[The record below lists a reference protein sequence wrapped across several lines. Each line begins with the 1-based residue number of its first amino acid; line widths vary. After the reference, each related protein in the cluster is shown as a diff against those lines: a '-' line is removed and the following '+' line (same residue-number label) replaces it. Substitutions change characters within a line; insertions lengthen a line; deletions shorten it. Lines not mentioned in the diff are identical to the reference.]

1 MSYSNQSLVQNL
13 LGRALTADEV
23 TLLPYIFAAVDGY
36 IDNETGVTW
45 GSASGTK
52 YFDGS
57 SFPNGYVNLISIPGA
72 SAVTSVSYVD
82 SDGVASEPYD
92 SSSYI
97 LGPLNSST
105 KTYIEFRSQFM
116 WPGLGSIKVE
126 GTFGGGTVPD
136 DIIYLATYLTVKYLN
151 AQSNTASGVSGPVTS
166 ESLEGYSR
174 TYAGSNSDA
183 INVNFFAD
191 GITIGI
197 LGKYRAD
204 EILL

>member
-1 MSYSNQSLVQNL
+1 MSYSNQSLVQDL
-13 LGRALTADEV
+13 LGRALTSSEV

-151 AQSNTASGVSGPVTS
+151 AQGDTASGVSGPVTK

-174 TYAGSNSDA
+174 EYAGADSTA
-183 INVNFFAD
+183 INFNFFAD
-191 GITIGI
+191 GITLGI
-197 LGKYRAD
+197 LKKYTSD
-204 EILL
+204 DILL

>member
-151 AQSNTASGVSGPVTS
+151 AGGYSSGNTSGPLVK
-166 ESLEGYSR
+166 ESIEGYSR
-174 TYAGSNSDA
+174 EFAGSSSSVSDFMGLNDA
-183 INVNFFAD
+183 IV
-191 GITIGI
+191 TGI
-197 LGKYRAD
+197 LSRYNAD
-204 EILL
+204 EILI